1 MKIGTFT
8 KTDDGTFTGRIAT
21 LNLTADLIFQPAGD
35 KTNDKAPDFR
45 VVSANTNAE
54 CGAGW
59 HEMSRNNK
67 PYISVKIDDPSFA
80 YPIWAALT
88 RDDSG
93 ELSLYWDRPKAKR
106 NDPSDTADQG
116 ETL

>member
-21 LNLTADLIFQPAGD
+21 LNLTAELEFQPVTD

-45 VVSANTNAE
+45 VISADTNAE

-93 ELSLYWDRPKAKR
+93 DISLYWDRPKAKR
-106 NDPSDTADQG
+106 NDTSESAEQGDT
-116 ETL
+116 L

>member
-8 KTDDGTFTGRIAT
+8 KTDDGTFRGRIET
-21 LNLTADLIFQPAGD
+21 LNLSAELVLQPMADKA
-35 KTNDKAPDFR
+35 NEKAPDFR
-45 VVSANTNAE
+45 VVSANTKVE

-88 RDDSG
+88 RDDGG
-93 ELSLYWDRPKAKR
+93 EISLYWDRPKAKR
-106 NDPSDTADQG
+106 NDAGETADQG